1 MLTKPGSRR
10 HADRRGLVDETATI
24 SFHHQGGK
32 TMNSMFDFVTH
43 VKGIEYLL
51 SLALI
56 AGYLLVWEALKP
68 RPFRTVKEATQDDL
82 AHLKQSG
89 MWKQVGRIVSAPFV
103 GLSYIVML
111 PFIMVSALAYAVYSG
126 IAGKE
131 TTFSWRPAEAY
142 LTGRK
147 NKKQEAADANQAEK
161 K

>member
-1 MLTKPGSRR
+1 
-10 HADRRGLVDETATI
+10 
-24 SFHHQGGK
+24 
-32 TMNSMFDFVTH
+32 MNSMFDFVTH

-68 RPFRTVKEATQDDL
+68 RPFRAVKEVTQDDL
-82 AHLKQSG
+82 AHLKKSG
-89 MWKQVGRIVSAPFV
+89 IPEAWKQVGRIVSAPFV
-103 GLSYIVML
+103 GLAYIVML

-131 TTFSWRPAEAY
+131 ATFSWRPAEAY
-142 LTGRK
+142 LTGKK
-147 NKKQEAADANQAEK
+147 NKKQEASDTNQPEK